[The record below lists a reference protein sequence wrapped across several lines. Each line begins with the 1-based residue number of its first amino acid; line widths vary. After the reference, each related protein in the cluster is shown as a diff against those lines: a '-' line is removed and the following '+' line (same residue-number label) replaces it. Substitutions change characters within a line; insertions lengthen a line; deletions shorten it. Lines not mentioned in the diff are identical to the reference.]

1 MAKCLV
7 VNVCANTVSVAC
19 IVILP
24 WTCDT
29 WIMCSHVC
37 VWVSADRN
45 EGHPDDL
52 DIWEWRR
59 LKEIYQILV
68 FFLFVFCV
76 CMYEEYLHSLT
87 SSLSCGQILVEHVHP
102 SSSPPCLLLMN
113 IHLTA
118 RAFTKLLS
126 SKHYLP
132 PLLCGFG
139 GPSPV
144 LWCQLWWKCKGQA
157 WSTVTVLWL
166 LGVSYISFFI
176 LSPKRSKNGEPPC
189 YFPAVTFDC
198 LQNCSYMPQG
208 TILISFFFMYSLTFF
223 IPGINKWLK
232 WK

>member
-1 MAKCLV
+1 MEEAY
-7 VNVCANTVSVAC
+7 
-19 IVILP
+19 
-24 WTCDT
+24 
-29 WIMCSHVC
+29 
-37 VWVSADRN
+37 
-45 EGHPDDL
+45 GDL
-52 DIWEWRR
+52 SDIG
-59 LKEIYQILV
+59 V
-68 FFLFVFCV
+68 FFVFCV

-166 LGVSYISFFI
+166 LGVSYISFFYFV
-176 LSPKRSKNGEPPC
+176 SKKIKEWRASLLFPGC
-189 YFPAVTFDC
+189 YV
-198 LQNCSYMPQG
+198 
-208 TILISFFFMYSLTFF
+208 
-223 IPGINKWLK
+223 
-232 WK
+232 

>member
-1 MAKCLV
+1 MKDILMTWTSESGGGLWRFIRYWCFF
-7 VNVCANTVSVAC
+7 VC
-19 IVILP
+19 
-24 WTCDT
+24 
-29 WIMCSHVC
+29 
-37 VWVSADRN
+37 
-45 EGHPDDL
+45 
-52 DIWEWRR
+52 
-59 LKEIYQILV
+59 
-68 FFLFVFCV
+68 FVFCV

-87 SSLSCGQILVEHVHP
+87 SSLSCGQTLVKHVHP

-118 RAFTKLLS
+118 RAFTKLS
-126 SKHYLP
+126 SKHYP
-132 PLLCGFG
+132 PPFLCGFG

-166 LGVSYISFFI
+166 LGVSYISFLI

-208 TILISFFFMYSLTFF
+208 TILISFFSC
-223 IPGINKWLK
+223 IV
-232 WK
+232 